1 MIAFKRYY
9 GLETDQAVL
18 DQHVKDL
25 SVKLEVY
32 DQILSKQRYLAG
44 DVRTYILSSDKN
56 LTVLFK

>member
-44 DVRTYILSSDKN
+44 DVRTCIFSSDNN

>member
-1 MIAFKRYY
+1 MIAFKRYH

-18 DQHVKDL
+18 DRHVKDL

-44 DVRTYILSSDKN
+44 DVRTYIFHQVI
-56 LTVLFK
+56 T